1 MDSLLFLI
9 LCLLSLFIANYG
21 MGSTDFRIPL
31 YSTKTPY
38 FWGKDIDEFIR
49 EDEEIWVDYDNKE
62 CQIIHLN
69 LILRHGSRS
78 PTLSWIKKMTVLG
91 NILKSNPEVIERF
104 PFLNSW
110 ENPFPET
117 RAGHLSDLGEDEH
130 FSLGRRFGRRF
141 SLLFTGDLEN
151 ILYGVTY
158 KQRTQASCA
167 SFYEGLT
174 DTLDGESRKNV
185 KPAINDK
192 LLRFFDTCSKYIK
205 SVENNKTAA
214 PEHTS
219 FKYGAEMQ
227 RIAQKIADKLGLK
240 TLNSEEAQTIH
251 HLCAFEL
258 ALFDKSDWCDML
270 EKEDLFIFE
279 YLYDL
284 KQYWK
289 RGYGHSVNWG
299 MSCPFNSNVF
309 KQLNDVIYKARNG
322 EDYNVADI
330 QFAHAETIIPIFTAF
345 GLFNDSVPLKADNY
359 ESQKERQFRT
369 SKIVPMS
376 ASFGIGLYQCEASED
391 PEEVYVV
398 RMFVNEKPV
407 VIPACGQE
415 ICEYKQF
422 MKYYDDLV
430 NCNYA
435 EICEN
440 NKPHDEL

>member
-1 MDSLLFLI
+1 
-9 LCLLSLFIANYG
+9 
-21 MGSTDFRIPL
+21 MGRNDFRIPL

-38 FWGKDIDEFIR
+38 FWGKDIDEFIG

-78 PTLSWIKKMTVLG
+78 PTLSWIKQMTALG

-117 RAGHLSDLGEDEH
+117 QAGHLSDLGEDEH
-130 FSLGRRFGRRF
+130 FSLGRRFGRSEHRQAVRH
-141 SLLFTGDLEN
+141 FT
-151 ILYGVTY
+151 
-158 KQRTQASCA
+158 R
-167 SFYEGLT
+167 GLT

-258 ALFDKSDWCDML
+258 AMFDKSDWCDML

-309 KQLNDVIYKARNG
+309 KQLNDVIHKARNG
-322 EDYNVADI
+322 VE
-330 QFAHAETIIPIFTAF
+330 
-345 GLFNDSVPLKADNY
+345 
-359 ESQKERQFRT
+359 
-369 SKIVPMS
+369 
-376 ASFGIGLYQCEASED
+376 
-391 PEEVYVV
+391 
-398 RMFVNEKPV
+398 
-407 VIPACGQE
+407 
-415 ICEYKQF
+415 
-422 MKYYDDLV
+422 
-430 NCNYA
+430 
-435 EICEN
+435 
-440 NKPHDEL
+440 